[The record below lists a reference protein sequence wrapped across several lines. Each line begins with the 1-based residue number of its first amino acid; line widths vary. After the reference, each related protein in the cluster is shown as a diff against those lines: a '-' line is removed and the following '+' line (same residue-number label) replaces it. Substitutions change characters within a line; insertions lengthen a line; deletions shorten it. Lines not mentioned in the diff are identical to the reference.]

1 MNTTA
6 SINHINLPRLE
17 CSDQHVGRLSVAQ
30 LATFL
35 AMVLERLAWRHAY
48 TVLAGMHYDRPW
60 TRDAAINSWNAL
72 SFIWPDLA
80 EETLTAVLTDD
91 QQTGVRIGG
100 QYWDA
105 II

>member
-1 MNTTA
+1 MLLFGTIGVA
-6 SINHINLPRLE
+6 PRAHG
-17 CSDQHVGRLSVAQ
+17 SG
-30 LATFL
+30 
-35 AMVLERLAWRHAY
+35 WHA
-48 TVLAGMHYDRPW
+48 YDRPW

-91 QQTGVRIGG
+91 QQTGLRIGG

-105 II
+105 IIWAQAAQAVSDDR